1 MPYTEQVTTF
11 DCLYPYKCTITGM
24 KFYSF
29 LMKIFFV
36 LITSYDGNVDH
47 ITFNKSL
54 HYTRVKYIY
63 ISYTG
68 YKS

>member
-29 LMKIFFV
+29 LMKIV
-36 LITSYDGNVDH
+36 
-47 ITFNKSL
+47 
-54 HYTRVKYIY
+54 RWQC
-63 ISYTG
+63 
-68 YKS
+68 